1 MENRIGE
8 DDYKKILEY
17 MPIVC
22 VDIVI
27 VHKDKALLVLRN
39 NNPAK
44 GQWWLVGGRI
54 LKGERLEEAV
64 KRKAFEET
72 GLSVSVR
79 KKIGFYETIFQDGP
93 FSSIKGGVHTINVC
107 FLAKCLD
114 KHPKVRMDK
123 TSKDYKWIDALDC
136 SLPTYPQQVLK
147 DAGVFADEK

>member
-1 MENRIGE
+1 MGNVLISL
-8 DDYKKILEY
+8 DKKTEKEFRQTA
-17 MPIVC
+17 
-22 VDIVI
+22 
-27 VHKDKALLVLRN
+27 KDLFGNKKGALSKTFVLAIQDFKKR
-39 NNPAK
+39 AK
-44 GQWWLVGGRI
+44 
-54 LKGERLEEAV
+54 

-147 DAGVFADEK
+147 DAGDLMGIKLLDNIIIGNGEWKPC